1 MSGAAAEIAEGQ
13 RFEFGQNWS
22 RFLALLDDTRIEAA
36 VQSLRAMLG
45 VERLDGARF
54 LDLGSGSGLF
64 SLAARRLGARVH
76 SFDYDPRSVACTRE
90 LKRRYFADD
99 PAWVVEAG
107 SVLDRNYL
115 GSLGRFDVVYAWGV
129 LHHTGALWNALDN
142 VVGLVDEGGRL
153 YVAIYNDQGGASRC
167 WTMVKRIY
175 NGSPRV
181 VQWPL
186 VLTVGAYFQARSAL
200 GRLTRLQSPSRRERS
215 DDTVKAT
222 SRGMSAWYDLIDWVG
237 GYPFEVAK
245 PEQIFDFYRA
255 RGFELE
261 RLKTCG
267 GGLGCNEYVFRKKG
281 ASG

>member
-22 RFLALLDDTRIEAA
+22 RFLAILDDTRIEAA

-76 SFDYDPRSVACTRE
+76 SFDYDARSVACTRE

-107 SVLDRNYL
+107 SVLDRDYL

-142 VVGLVDEGGRL
+142 VVGLVGEGGRL
-153 YVAIYNDQGGASRC
+153 YVAIYNDQGGASRR

-186 VLTVGAYFQARSAL
+186 VLTVGRVLSGSISSRPADSSAEALPARA
-200 GRLTRLQSPSRRERS
+200 
-215 DDTVKAT
+215 V
-222 SRGMSAWYDLIDWVG
+222 RGHGQGGEPGYVG
-237 GYPFEVAK
+237 LV
-245 PEQIFDFYRA
+245 
-255 RGFELE
+255 
-261 RLKTCG
+261 
-267 GGLGCNEYVFRKKG
+267 
-281 ASG
+281 